1 MRKALVRLIKSE
13 ALKLPHA
20 LVGMMVVLTFA
31 CAPLRAL
38 AQGAGG
44 VVQGVGS
51 AAMRG
56 AKQAGENAAGQMMQ
70 NMESAMMSPSAAAS
84 PGAAQSSAVS
94 GQSAAAA
101 SLPNAPSVPSMTGA
115 PSLPS
120 VPNPSTGTE
129 SERNIGGSIARFR
142 LPADSARF
150 NFGGIVWAAILCF
163 SLRVPCSCARRPA
176 PRAKPSEEDLTR
188 TEPHGCV
195 SVFSCMSCCSTCASF
210 GSSSARRFA

>member
-115 PSLPS
+115 RLSLQCPTLAPA
-120 VPNPSTGTE
+120 PNPSATSAVALLGFGCRLILRALI
-129 SERNIGGSIARFR
+129 SAASCGRRFCASHYVSHVPAPGGRRRARSLPKR
-142 LPADSARF
+142 TLPAPSLT
-150 NFGGIVWAAILCF
+150 AAF
-163 SLRVPCSCARRPA
+163 RS
-176 PRAKPSEEDLTR
+176 
-188 TEPHGCV
+188 
-195 SVFSCMSCCSTCASF
+195 SVA
-210 GSSSARRFA
+210 